1 MNFAIKIKEK
11 SFINKHNNSQIKVL
25 KNIDINIK
33 SKEFVCISWSFW
45 VWKNNF
51 NEHDRRFVKSDN
63 SVIQLNNS
71 HDIDDKF
78 GYVFQTSR
86 LLPWLTVKENV
97 ALVCDKKR
105 K

>member
-1 MNFAIKIKEK
+1 MNMIGG
-11 SFINKHNNSQIKVL
+11 L
-25 KNIDINIK
+25 
-33 SKEFVCISWSFW
+33 
-45 VWKNNF
+45 
-51 NEHDRRFVKSDN
+51 VKSDN

-97 ALVCDKKR
+97 ALVCDKKNFKSDEVNNILENFGLKDFINYYPKSISGGMR
-105 K
+105 RRVALLELSSIILKCY